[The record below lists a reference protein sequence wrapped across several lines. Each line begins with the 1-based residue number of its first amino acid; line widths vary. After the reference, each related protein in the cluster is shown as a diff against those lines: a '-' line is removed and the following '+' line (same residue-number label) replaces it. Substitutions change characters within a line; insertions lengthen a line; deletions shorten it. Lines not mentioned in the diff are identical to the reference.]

1 MTTQAPSSSTITSTL
16 LARLARQRQSF
27 VSAAPQGN
35 RSLYALG
42 LVLRLAFFVGLI
54 ARSVTLLHH

>member
-1 MTTQAPSSSTITSTL
+1 MITQAPSSSTIASTL
-16 LARLARQRQSF
+16 LARLARHRQSLAS
-27 VSAAPQGN
+27 VAPRGN

-42 LVLRLAFFVGLI
+42 LVLRLAFFVGLL